1 MKTIRNVYERTYTTE
16 RVDGLETN
24 DISGNDNAAEN
35 VVSMRLA
42 ARMGEWHWQFVE
54 NGFY

>member
-42 ARMGEWHWQFVE
+42 ARMGE
-54 NGFY
+54 